1 MPAAMILT
9 PVALALGVIVLAG
22 GGPPSGGPPAP
33 APAGAVPSATPRHR
47 SLGGV
52 AVHVAAASTPRGAP
66 ALRPG
71 PQPWSPGHRGV
82 DLGAGAGAPVLA
94 AGDGRVTFVGTV
106 AGAGSSWWTHG
117 TLRTTYE
124 PVTATMPSGA
134 AVSAGQEIGRLDAAT
149 GHCGRACL
157 HWGAL
162 RGSVYVDPLLLPGLP
177 GAPGPPVLLPLG
189 AGS

>member
-33 APAGAVPSATPRHR
+33 APAGAVPSAPPGTAP
-47 SLGGV
+47 SV
-52 AVHVAAASTPRGAP
+52 ASRFTWPLRPPP
-66 ALRPG
+66 AVLRRFAPG

-82 DLGAGAGAPVLA
+82 DLGAGAGAAVLA

-106 AGAGSSWWTHG
+106 AGVGVVVVDHG

-124 PVTATMPSGA
+124 PVTATMPRGA

>member
-1 MPAAMILT
+1 M
-9 PVALALGVIVLAG
+9 
-22 GGPPSGGPPAP
+22 
-33 APAGAVPSATPRHR
+33 
-47 SLGGV
+47 
-52 AVHVAAASTPRGAP
+52 
-66 ALRPG
+66 LRRFAPG

-82 DLGAGAGAPVLA
+82 DLGAGAGAAVLA

-106 AGAGSSWWTHG
+106 AGVGVVVVDHG
-117 TLRTTYE
+117 TLRTTYG

-189 AGS
+189 VGQLTRAVAGPAGAAVSSGSASLPRSCSTALVCIWQIRLSVTPRTWPISASVRPS